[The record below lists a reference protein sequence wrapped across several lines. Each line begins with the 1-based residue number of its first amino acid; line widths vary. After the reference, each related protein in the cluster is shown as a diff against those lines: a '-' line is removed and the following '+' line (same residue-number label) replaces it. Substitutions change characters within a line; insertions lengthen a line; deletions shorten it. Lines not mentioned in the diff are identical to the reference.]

1 MKEIITEPSS
11 IAPEKEVKFYEL
23 EKARFIIKDATDLDV
38 AYAYEDLVFSEHGIF
53 ILQFDK
59 IRPET
64 FICWFNKDCEEKK
77 RHSLFKSLTN
87 TALLNKIKLVYKG
100 NFEMIQKDGEQE
112 IDIKFTKT
120 FKYLGVYQN

>member
-1 MKEIITEPSS
+1 MKEKITEPSS

-59 IRPET
+59 KTPNS
-64 FICWFNKDCEEKK
+64 FLCWFNIDCEEKE

-87 TALLNKIKLVYKG
+87 TAILNKLKLVYKG
-100 NFEMIQKDGEQE
+100 KFEMIQKEGEQE
-112 IDIKFTKT
+112 IDIKFTKA
-120 FKYLGVYQN
+120 FKYLGAY

>member
-1 MKEIITEPSS
+1 MKEIITELSS

-23 EKARFIIKDATDLDV
+23 EKARFIIKDGTGLDV

-59 IRPET
+59 KKPDSM
-64 FICWFNKDCEEKK
+64 ICWFNKDCVEAD

-87 TALLNKIKLVYKG
+87 TATLNKIKMVYKG
-100 NFEMIQKDGEQE
+100 KFEMIQKDGEQE
-112 IDIKFTKT
+112 ISIKFSKA
-120 FKYLGVYQN
+120 FLYQNPTQN